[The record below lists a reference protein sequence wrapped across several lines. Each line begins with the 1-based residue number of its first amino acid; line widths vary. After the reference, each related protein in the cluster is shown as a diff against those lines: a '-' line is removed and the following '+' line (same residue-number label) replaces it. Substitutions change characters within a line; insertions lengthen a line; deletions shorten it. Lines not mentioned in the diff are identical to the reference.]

1 MRWYPHIDKGSTWT
15 GFDMD
20 ADSLTTVERLIAA
33 WEARDV
39 AAISACFAADGVWH
53 NMPYPPISGRDAIS
67 AAISRFLAGVEHVH
81 FEVRHAGVIAPGV
94 VMNERV
100 DSFRQR
106 DGRELSIPVT
116 GVFELRDG
124 LIQVW
129 RDYFDSAVMNS

>member
-1 MRWYPHIDKGSTWT
+1 MTDPS
-15 GFDMD
+15 
-20 ADSLTTVERLIAA
+20 ASLAIVERLIAA
-33 WEARDV
+33 WESRDV
-39 AAISACFAADGVWH
+39 AAISACFAIDGVWH
-53 NMPYPPISGRDAIS
+53 NMPYPPILGRDAIGAS
-67 AAISRFLAGVEHVH
+67 VGRFLAGVEQVN
-81 FEVRHAGVIAPGV
+81 FDVRHAGVVAPGV

>member
-1 MRWYPHIDKGSTWT
+1 MTDPS
-15 GFDMD
+15 
-20 ADSLTTVERLIAA
+20 ASLAIVERLIAA
-33 WEARDV
+33 WESRDV
-39 AAISACFAADGVWH
+39 AAIAACFAIDGVWH
-53 NMPYPPISGRDAIS
+53 NMPYPPILGRDAIGAS
-67 AAISRFLAGVEHVH
+67 VGRFLAGVEQVN
-81 FEVRHAGVIAPGV
+81 FDVRHAGVVAPGV